1 MVSISMVQAGGTLAL
16 AALLYLLFDPMV
28 TAMIDVPDQHGQTE
42 YAVMFVSHLTSI
54 WTWFLLAAIG
64 FFVVWLIADA
74 VFQSGR
80 GI

>member
-1 MVSISMVQAGGTLAL
+1 MVSISIVQAGGTLAL
-16 AALLYLLFDPMV
+16 AALIYLLFDPIV
-28 TAMIDVPDQHGQTE
+28 TAMIGVPDEHGQTE
-42 YAVMFVSHLTSI
+42 YSALFVSHFTSI

-64 FFVVWLIADA
+64 FFVIWLIADA